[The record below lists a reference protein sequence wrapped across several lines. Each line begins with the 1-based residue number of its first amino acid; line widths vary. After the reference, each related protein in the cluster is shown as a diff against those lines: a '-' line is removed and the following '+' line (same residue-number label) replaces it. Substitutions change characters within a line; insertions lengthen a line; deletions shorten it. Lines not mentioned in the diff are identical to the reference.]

1 MSESETPHAEV
12 RPAEVRK
19 ALTANHKVLSR
30 DFVERDEILQSLT
43 CAALAEHHALLVGPP
58 GTAKSMITRAW
69 SAQFSDAVHRETL
82 LTRQTTEDQ
91 VLCYLDVPS
100 FMAGERKFR
109 FDGSLPEAHFAF
121 VDECFKATGG
131 LLNAT
136 LGWLNER
143 TVRGFRS
150 PLITCIG
157 ASNEFGEDDSVA
169 ALEDRFLFRHWV
181 SPITRKDAKV
191 TFLRDR
197 AEHRVLSP
205 LQPITLAELSAAQ
218 SAVRATQIDD
228 VLFGVLA
235 DLQVNLN
242 GIGVQVSDR
251 RLGQCL
257 VILQAYAWLQGDTSV
272 GPEHLDV
279 LRHVLWRRPEE
290 KAGVDAA
297 IGAIDKG
304 IVGEIRATIERA
316 LEPYYTARA
325 AFNATT
331 GAWSHESAK
340 LAYLQRCPAFLPVF
354 QQAGEE
360 VKAKIAGTGNSERV
374 KTRAKEY
381 LAELRE
387 AFVQARADCKGAL

>member
-1 MSESETPHAEV
+1 MSEPDTPNAEV
-12 RPAEVRK
+12 RPADVRK
-19 ALTANHKVLSR
+19 ALTANHKVLAR

-58 GTAKSMITRAW
+58 GTAKSMIARAW
-69 SAQFSDAVHRETL
+69 SAQFSDATYRETL

-100 FMAGERKFR
+100 FMNGERKFR

-131 LLNAT
+131 LLNAQ

-143 TVRGFRS
+143 TVRGFKS
-150 PLITCIG
+150 PLITAIG
-157 ASNEFGEDDSVA
+157 ASNEFGEDDSVL

-181 SPITRKDAKV
+181 SPIAKKDHKIV
-191 TFLRDR
+191 FLRDR
-197 AEHRVLSP
+197 AEHRVLTA
-205 LQPITLAELSAAQ
+205 LQPITLTELSAAQ
-218 SAVRATQIDD
+218 AAVRATPLDD

-242 GIGVQVSDR
+242 GIGIEVSDR

-257 VILQAYAWLQGDTSV
+257 VILQAYAWIQGDTSV

-279 LRHVLWRRPEE
+279 LRHVLWRRPED

-316 LEPYYTARA
+316 LEPYYAARA
-325 AFNATT
+325 AFNAAT
-331 GAWSHESAK
+331 GTWSNEAAK

-360 VKAKIAGTGNSERV
+360 VKAKLGAGGSERV
-374 KTRAKEY
+374 KLRAKEY